1 MSRLSQSWVKHWEDT
16 RVAITCRLSLRGKRR
31 TAEEEVVGRQQR
43 WKKESCWNFRDHLNV
58 HSSQV
63 TVWDPHLAAC
73 C

>member
-1 MSRLSQSWVKHWEDT
+1 M
-16 RVAITCRLSLRGKRR
+16 
-31 TAEEEVVGRQQR
+31 GRQQR
-43 WKKESCWNFRDHLNV
+43 WEKESYWNFRDHLNV